1 MVQEKNYS
9 VNSAPIP
16 FMATRLRFTGDG
28 DGTHYIDL
36 AKEMSA
42 FHRRMHRS
50 GRYYNVTGG
59 YIIDSNAN
67 TRIDFNTAPDHW
79 TMKNAYKRGFRL
91 WKKNRAQILQD
102 TELGVIVPKYSDF
115 KVYLNNSMGVGT
127 LRATDNDSPQG
138 NPITAGEWEYVDIR
152 DVEAG
157 DDFSL
162 MLVGSHAGTTGA
174 WTRVSLLQSWFESRP
189 LADVSPAGD
198 GGPGNEFDDP
208 LVNIFNTS
216 EDIDQIISDIEGEN
230 DYPPYDRDAA
240 FGNQQANSELHN
252 LQRKATAKLTAGGDG
267 LAHVPG
273 FGAMCGLVQ
282 IAVSGAVGAWEIVLD
297 VEMGGKILE

>member
-1 MVQEKNYS
+1 MQEKNYS

-16 FMATRLRFTGDG
+16 VMATRLRFTGNG

-102 TELGVIVPKYSDF
+102 TELGVLVPKYSDF
-115 KVYLNNSMGVGT
+115 KVFLNNAMGTGT
-127 LRATDNDSPQG
+127 LRSTDAASPQG
-138 NPITAGEWEYVDIR
+138 NPITVGEYDYAEMRDIEQ
-152 DVEAG
+152 DN
-157 DDFSL
+157 DFNL
-162 MLVGSHAGTTGA
+162 MLLGQHTGTGPN

-189 LADVSPAGD
+189 LNDVSPAGD
-198 GGPGNEFDDP
+198 AAPAAEYDDP
-208 LVNIFNTS
+208 LVNIFNDS
-216 EDIDQIISDIEGEN
+216 DADDNVIFDIETEN
-230 DYPPYDRDAA
+230 QYPPYDRDAA
-240 FGNQQANSELHN
+240 FGNQQVNGAGNN

-273 FGAMCGLVQ
+273 FGAMCGLLQ
-282 IAVSGAVGAWEIVLD
+282 IVVAGAVGAWEVVLD